1 MATGPLH
8 SISPSMWR
16 DSCLE
21 DFQVALC
28 PLCESY
34 LNVPWYSRA
43 FGSSLPGDLG
53 LMRPVEFSLLWEIFL
68 WNKMSMQAIQ
78 VLRGANISYG
88 KQKIWVAAIWR
99 RYEGEFVF
107 EEWCQI
113 HPNPNLLA
121 RAGKR
126 KRRGKKVDTSKV
138 RAFWMDGITHWSCG
152 CLSYLVIFSL
162 FSLFDKHALLKMSEV
177 SSKERRQMH
186 FEVSVL
192 AWNDELFLHCPRF
205 VNAVER

>member
-53 LMRPVEFSLLWEIFL
+53 LMRPVEFSLLWEICL

-88 KQKIWVAAIWR
+88 NR
-99 RYEGEFVF
+99 RF
-107 EEWCQI
+107 E
-113 HPNPNLLA
+113 LLLFDVDM
-121 RAGKR
+121 
-126 KRRGKKVDTSKV
+126 KV
-138 RAFWMDGITHWSCG
+138 
-152 CLSYLVIFSL
+152 SL
-162 FSLFDKHALLKMSEV
+162 FSKNGAKSIQIQICWLGPEKKAPREEGRYQQGPGLLDGWDHTLILWMLVISC
-177 SSKERRQMH
+177 H
-186 FEVSVL
+186 FFTV
-192 AWNDELFLHCPRF
+192 
-205 VNAVER
+205 